1 MVDVTLVVV
10 WRGGGYEV
18 LKGQWWWRCSNRG
31 GIGYGDVNRGA
42 KVLVSMVVVK

>member
-10 WRGGGYEV
+10 CRGGGFEV
-18 LKGQWWWRCSNRG
+18 LKRQLWWRCRNRG
-31 GIGYGDVNRGA
+31 GIGYGDVSRGA